1 MSEPIVVD
9 GMILPT
15 MTDDEL
21 EALAKGIVAQ
31 LTRARLPAVGVPPVP
46 PPQLHLRR
54 RAAAPPA
61 LSDS

>member
-9 GMILPT
+9 GKILPT

-31 LTRARLPAVGVPPVP
+31 LTRARLPAVGFPPWRP
-46 PPQLHLRR
+46 PRS

>member
-9 GMILPT
+9 GKILPT

-31 LTRARLPAVGVPPVP
+31 LTRARLPAVGFPPCRP
-46 PPQLHLRR
+46 PNY

>member
-9 GMILPT
+9 GKILPT

-31 LTRARLPAVGVPPVP
+31 LTRARLPAVGFPPGRP
-46 PPQLHLRR
+46 PND